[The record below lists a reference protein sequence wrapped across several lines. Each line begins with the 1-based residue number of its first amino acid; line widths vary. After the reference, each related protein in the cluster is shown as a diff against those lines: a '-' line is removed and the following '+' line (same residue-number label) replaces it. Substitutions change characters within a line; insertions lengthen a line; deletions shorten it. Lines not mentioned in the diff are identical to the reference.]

1 MQITQLLYA
10 VDMKPL
16 IGINMDVEAGPP
28 AKASLQNLYIQAVQ
42 KAGGIA
48 LAIPPMPDE
57 DLKALV
63 GKLDGL
69 VLIGGRDYSPER
81 YGEEACP
88 KVTLVETTREDFD
101 FRLIKLALKDTA
113 MPILGICAGC
123 QLLNIALGGTLIQDI
138 PSEVKGSSVHHSLPP
153 GKTLQDFAEG
163 FMRHPVNI
171 FPDSLLSTM
180 YPKHLD
186 VPTSHHQA
194 IKDLG
199 KGLKV
204 TANADD
210 EIIEALELPNRPF
223 TIGVQWHP
231 ERDYAGNK
239 TLFEEFIKACQVKNP
254 TQACAGK
261 LS

>member
-1 MQITQLLYA
+1 
-10 VDMKPL
+10 MKPL

-28 AKASLQNLYIQAVQ
+28 AKASIQNLYIQAVQ

-57 DLKALV
+57 DLKELV
-63 GKLDGL
+63 AKLNGL
-69 VLIGGRDYSPER
+69 VLIGGRDYSPTR

-88 KVTLVETTREDFD
+88 KVQQIDSSREDFD
-101 FRLIKLALKDTA
+101 FRLINMTLQDTH
-113 MPILGICAGC
+113 MPVLGICAGC
-123 QLLNIALGGTLIQDI
+123 QLLNIALGGSLMQDI
-138 PSEVKGSSVHHSLPP
+138 PSDLPDSSVHHSLPP
-153 GKTLQDFAEG
+153 GKTLADFPEG
-163 FMRHPVNI
+163 FMRHSVNI
-171 FPDSLLSTM
+171 FPDSQLASM
-180 YPKHLD
+180 YPKQLT
-186 VPTSHHQA
+186 VPTSHHQG

-199 KGLKV
+199 KGLKA

-210 EIIEALELPNRPF
+210 EIIEAVELVSRPF

-239 TLFEEFIKACQVKNP
+239 KLFEEFIKACKTTNA

-261 LS
+261 IS

>member
-1 MQITQLLYA
+1 LLYA
-10 VDMKPL
+10 VGMKPL

-57 DLKALV
+57 DLKELV
-63 GKLDGL
+63 ARLDGL
-69 VLIGGRDYSPER
+69 MLIGGRDYSPSR
-81 YGEEACP
+81 YGEETCP
-88 KVTLVETTREDFD
+88 KVELVEASREDFD
-101 FRLIKLALKDTA
+101 FRLINMTLKDSA
-113 MPILGICAGC
+113 MPILGICAGA

-138 PSEVKGSSVHHSLPP
+138 GSECPDSSIDHSLPP

-163 FMRHPVNI
+163 FMRHSVNI
-171 FPDSLLSTM
+171 FPDSLLSKL
-180 YPKHLD
+180 YPKQLT

-194 IKDLG
+194 IRDVG
-199 KGLKV
+199 RGLKV

-210 EIIEALELPNRPF
+210 QIIEALELDSRPF

-231 ERDYAGNK
+231 ERDYTGNQN
-239 TLFEEFIKACQVKNP
+239 LFEEFIKACKTKNA

-261 LS
+261 VS

>member
-1 MQITQLLYA
+1 MGQLLYA

-42 KAGGIA
+42 KAGGLA

-57 DLKALV
+57 DLKELV
-63 GKLDGL
+63 SKLDGL
-69 VLIGGRDYSPER
+69 VLIGGRDYSPSR
-81 YGEEACP
+81 YGEETCP
-88 KVTLVETTREDFD
+88 KVTLVDTRREDFD
-101 FRLIKLALKDTA
+101 FRLINMALKDTA

-138 PSEVKGSSVHHSLPP
+138 PSEIPDSSVHHSLPP
-153 GKTLQDFAEG
+153 GKTLEDFSEG
-163 FMRHPVNI
+163 FMRHSVNI
-171 FPDSLLSTM
+171 FADSQLSKM
-180 YPKHLD
+180 YPKQLT

-194 IKDLG
+194 IKEIG

-210 EIIEALELPNRPF
+210 EIIEALELESRPF

-231 ERDYAGNK
+231 ERDYSTNK
-239 TLFEEFIKACQVKNP
+239 TLFEEFVKACQTKNT

-261 LS
+261 VS